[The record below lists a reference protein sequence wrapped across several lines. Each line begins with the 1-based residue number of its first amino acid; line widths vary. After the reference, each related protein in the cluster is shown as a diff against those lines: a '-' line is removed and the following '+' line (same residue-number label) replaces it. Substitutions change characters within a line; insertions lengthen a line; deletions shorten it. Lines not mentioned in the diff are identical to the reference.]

1 MLPAT
6 AVLGGLLVVLALL
19 WWRTAFSR
27 VGLFWAAFILIRGG
41 LGLGRDIATLALIAL
56 IALALWIIPQRAG
69 KTH

>member
-27 VGLFWAAFILIRGG
+27 VGLFWAAFILTRGG
-41 LGLGRDIATLALIAL
+41 LGLGRDIATLALISL